1 MFFNNKAVFLKVS
14 ISNGSNSK
22 SGIYLTKSF
31 GSTMDP
37 PPSPICGTH
46 HPKLQLDV
54 TPYLLSGFPKPTF
67 QHLELTPVGSE
78 LPLIEE

>member
-1 MFFNNKAVFLKVS
+1 MFWKAIYILSSFVKLNMFNFNL
-14 ISNGSNSK
+14 
-22 SGIYLTKSF
+22 
-31 GSTMDP
+31 P
-37 PPSPICGTH
+37 RHCGTH

-78 LPLIEE
+78 LPLVEV